1 MHCTKHSHE
10 TAVASCRRCA
20 LDWCA
25 TCVVYTYGPAKP
37 PYCVS
42 CALVAAGVRAHGAL
56 PAATRRRLS
65 AKRKAAK
72 RAAKEAARAAKVG
85 GAAISV
91 AVPGQVAP
99 GEDSPTTDWDT
110 PWWEAAEREAADADR
125 RTPVD

>member
-25 TCVVYTYGPAKP
+25 TCVVYTYGIEKP
-37 PYCVS
+37 PYCLS
-42 CALVAAGVRAHGAL
+42 CALVAAGVRTHGTHGAL
-56 PAATRRRLS
+56 PAATRRQLS

-72 RAAKEAARAAKVG
+72 RAAREAARAAKA
-85 GAAISV
+85 GAVTIA
-91 AVPGQVAP
+91 ATATAG
-99 GEDSPTTDWDT
+99 DWNT
-110 PWWEAAEREAADADR
+110 PWWEAAERDMAKVDVDR

>member
-25 TCVVYTYGPAKP
+25 TCVVYTYGIERP
-37 PYCVS
+37 PYCLS
-42 CALVAAGVRAHGAL
+42 CALVAAGVRAHGAF
-56 PAATRRRLS
+56 PAATRRQLS

-72 RAAKEAARAAKVG
+72 RAAREAARAAKTG
-85 GAAISV
+85 GATIAATISATV
-91 AVPGQVAP
+91 TA
-99 GEDSPTTDWDT
+99 TDWDT
-110 PWWEAAEREAADADR
+110 PWWEAAEREAAEADR